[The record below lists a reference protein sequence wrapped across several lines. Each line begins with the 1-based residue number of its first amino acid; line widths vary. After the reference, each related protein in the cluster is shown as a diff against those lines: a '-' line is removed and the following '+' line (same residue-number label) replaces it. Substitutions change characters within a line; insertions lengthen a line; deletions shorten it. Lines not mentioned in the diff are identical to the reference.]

1 VAGVNWLDFWDRDTP
16 IYVSERHKTLHY
28 QLVANDLVRLI
39 PSPEALVL
47 DFGCGE
53 ALSADRVARKCARL
67 YLCDGATSVRDRLA
81 DRFRAVPN
89 VQLLAPE
96 GVEQLPDHHL
106 DLVVANSVA
115 QYLTFEELRALVRVW
130 RAKLKPEGCLVLAD
144 IIPHEVGALTDARAL
159 LRFAVKGGFL
169 LAALAGLA
177 RTALSDYRKLRD
189 ELGITRYSE
198 AEMLDLLRSE
208 GFLAE
213 RRPEN
218 MGHNPAR
225 MTFVARRDGDAGAD
239 AEN

>member
-1 VAGVNWLDFWDRDTP
+1 MNWLDFWDRGTP
-16 IYVSERHKTLHY
+16 IYVSERHRTLHY
-28 QLVANDLVRLI
+28 GLVANDIIGLI
-39 PSPEALVL
+39 PSPDALVL

-53 ALSADRVARKCARL
+53 ALSADRVAQRCARL
-67 YLCDGATSVRDRLA
+67 YLCDGAPSVRERLGE
-81 DRFRAVPN
+81 RFRAVPN

-115 QYLTFEELRALVRVW
+115 QYLTFEELRGLIRVW
-130 RAKLKPEGCLVLAD
+130 RAKLKPDGRLVLAD
-144 IIPHEVGALTDARAL
+144 IIPHEVGALADARAL
-159 LRFAVKGGFL
+159 LRFAARGGFL
-169 LAALAGLA
+169 IAAIAGLA

-198 AEMLDLLRSE
+198 AEMLDLLEGE

-225 MTFVARRDGDAGAD
+225 MTFVARPRDMDVGTD
-239 AEN
+239 AES

>member
-1 VAGVNWLDFWDRDTP
+1 
-16 IYVSERHKTLHY
+16 VSERHKTLHY
-28 QLVANDLVRLI
+28 QLVANDIVGLI

-67 YLCDGATSVRDRLA
+67 YLCDGAPSVRDRLSE
-81 DRFRAVPN
+81 RFRAVPN
-89 VQLLAPE
+89 AQVLAPH

-130 RAKLKPEGCLVLAD
+130 RAKLKPQGRLVLAD

-159 LRFAVKGGFL
+159 LRFATKGGFL

-177 RTALSDYRKLRD
+177 RTAVSDYRKLRD
-189 ELGITRYSE
+189 ELGITHYSE
-198 AEMLDLLRSE
+198 AEMLDLLEAE
-208 GFLAE
+208 GLE
-213 RRPEN
+213 PKRLPEN

-225 MTFVARRDGDAGAD
+225 MTFVARPRGSDAGTD
-239 AEN
+239 AES